1 MDGSIF
7 GVFNYAA
14 EYLAK
19 VSHVAPT
26 SVSAMLFVFGVCNI
40 FGSMLAGN
48 LLTLQPMATVKFFP
62 FILAAVYVMFFN
74 EPNFYLLTGLM
85 IFWGILAGVAAN
97 IYQFWIF
104 RAAPEAPDFA
114 NGIFLTS
121 ATLGCMA
128 GTAFSGLF
136 IDALGTPY
144 VIFGGIIFAICS
156 AVTIWIQ
163 ASRREL
169 NPL

>member
-1 MDGSIF
+1 
-7 GVFNYAA
+7 
-14 EYLAK
+14 
-19 VSHVAPT
+19 
-26 SVSAMLFVFGVCNI
+26 
-40 FGSMLAGN
+40 
-48 LLTLQPMATVKFFP
+48 
-62 FILAAVYVMFFN
+62 MFFN